1 MNGRHPLARA
11 DDNIIATLRARDG
24 SPSGYTELQTGC
36 RFVYAT
42 PQAQPAL
49 WEEYLAGA
57 ITSYGRYGV
66 ESVLEYDTIRDGATT
81 TLFIVAQ
88 APDGTVVGGMRAQ
101 GRYASPAQAHAL
113 VEWAGQPGEALLWGE
128 IEERLSLGVVEMKSG
143 WVDDHFPQ
151 RRPLTAALARVIPHV
166 MGLLQARYALC
177 TVAEHAAPCW
187 ETTGARPSSMIP
199 AIPYPDE
206 RYRTVPMW
214 WDLTTIR
221 ELSHPDQWTRLT
233 EEGTALQ
240 ASRAPVNQAE
250 ISECTAA

>member
-81 TLFIVAQ
+81 ILFIVAQ
-88 APDGTVVGGMRAQ
+88 APDGTVVNVVRH
-101 GRYASPAQAHAL
+101 HA
-113 VEWAGQPGEALLWGE
+113 
-128 IEERLSLGVVEMKSG
+128 
-143 WVDDHFPQ
+143 
-151 RRPLTAALARVIPHV
+151 
-166 MGLLQARYALC
+166 
-177 TVAEHAAPCW
+177 
-187 ETTGARPSSMIP
+187 
-199 AIPYPDE
+199 
-206 RYRTVPMW
+206 
-214 WDLTTIR
+214 
-221 ELSHPDQWTRLT
+221 
-233 EEGTALQ
+233 
-240 ASRAPVNQAE
+240 
-250 ISECTAA
+250 